1 MPPGAATPVQDKPR
15 SGWLRA
21 VGKWE
26 GSRSKDGN
34 FRTRTDSFLLHG
46 GAELARWRVASETDR
61 LHVGVMGSYGNA
73 STDADAAGNPAR
85 ARGKVEGWAAGV
97 YGTWYQND
105 ENKLGAYVD
114 TWFQYGWFTKRVE
127 GDQLPTVRYH
137 AQGLG
142 LSGEVGYAIPLP
154 RDWVIE
160 PQAQLIYVNYSEDD
174 IAEPN
179 GTRVSGADSSGIIA
193 RLGVRTHRTF
203 VREDGRK
210 LQPYATVN
218 WWYSDTDTN
227 ISFNQLPIGGLYPHN
242 RFELKLGL
250 NADLGKRWTGWT
262 NVSGSWGQQSFYQYA
277 LRAGVKYTW

>member
-1 MPPGAATPVQDKPR
+1 M
-15 SGWLRA
+15 
-21 VGKWE
+21 
-26 GSRSKDGN
+26 
-34 FRTRTDSFLLHG
+34 
-46 GAELARWRVASETDR
+46 
-61 LHVGVMGSYGNA
+61 
-73 STDADAAGNPAR
+73 
-85 ARGKVEGWAAGV
+85 
-97 YGTWYQND
+97 
-105 ENKLGAYVD
+105 
-114 TWFQYGWFTKRVE
+114 
-127 GDQLPTVRYH
+127 PTVRYH